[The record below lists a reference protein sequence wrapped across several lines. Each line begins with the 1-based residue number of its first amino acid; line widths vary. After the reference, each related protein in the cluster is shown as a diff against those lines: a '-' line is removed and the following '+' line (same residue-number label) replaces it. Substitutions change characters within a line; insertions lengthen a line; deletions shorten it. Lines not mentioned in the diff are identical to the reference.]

1 MDLSDRLQRLKP
13 TGMAADEWQL
23 RLELAALYR
32 VFDYLGWTEMIYN
45 HITVRVPGP
54 DRHYLINPYGLN
66 YDEVTASNLVKV
78 GLDGV
83 AVDGSKHMVNVAGF
97 VIHSAIHAARD
108 DAHCVIHTH
117 TTAGMAIACKK
128 DGFRFDNFYSAQL
141 SGRLAFHDFEG
152 ITTDVG
158 EQERLVKSLGD
169 KNIMIL
175 RNHGLLVIGS
185 QVPQTLSQYW
195 SVQRACEV
203 QIAADSLAGP
213 NQPVG
218 QRVIDAIPA
227 QAAFFKSGAGTGAR
241 SGQLFFD
248 ALLRKAGIRYE
259 ELA

>member
-1 MDLSDRLQRLKP
+1 
-13 TGMAADEWQL
+13 
-23 RLELAALYR
+23 
-32 VFDYLGWTEMIYN
+32 
-45 HITVRVPGP
+45 
-54 DRHYLINPYGLN
+54 
-66 YDEVTASNLVKV
+66 
-78 GLDGV
+78 
-83 AVDGSKHMVNVAGF
+83 MVNVAGF

-158 EQERLVKSLGD
+158 EQGRLVKSLGD

-218 QRVIDAIPA
+218 QKVIDAIPA
-227 QAAFFKSGAGTGAR
+227 QAAFFKSGAGTGVR

-248 ALLRKAGIRYE
+248 ALLRKAKVRYE